1 MTKVA
6 GVDSLHQIEIS
17 MQVTTRSRLVRRT
30 LPRLAGTLAL
40 AGLVAA
46 CMHRAQS
53 ADLDY
58 SHDRLSEQG
67 KFRVSYTSD
76 TTPIPINRM
85 HTWTVH
91 VETQGRPVTDAAI
104 NIDGDMPG
112 HGHGLPTRPQVTQE
126 RPDGAYLIEGMK
138 FSMPGW
144 WEIKLAI
151 DSPEGADKV
160 TFNTVVS
167 EPGASR

>member
-1 MTKVA
+1 MTTVV
-6 GVDSLHQIEIS
+6 GIDSTHHTEIS
-17 MQVTTRSRLVRRT
+17 MQDTTRSRLLRRT
-30 LPRLAGTLAL
+30 LPRLVGALAL

-46 CMHRAQS
+46 CMHQVVA

-104 NIDGDMPG
+104 KIDGDMPG
-112 HGHGLPTRPQVTQE
+112 HGHGLPTRPRMT
-126 RPDGAYLIEGMK
+126 RNLGNGDYLVEGMK
-138 FSMPGW
+138 FQMGGSWVMEVAVAAGGQTDTAKFNL
-144 WEIKLAI
+144 KLQ
-151 DSPEGADKV
+151 K
-160 TFNTVVS
+160 
-167 EPGASR
+167 